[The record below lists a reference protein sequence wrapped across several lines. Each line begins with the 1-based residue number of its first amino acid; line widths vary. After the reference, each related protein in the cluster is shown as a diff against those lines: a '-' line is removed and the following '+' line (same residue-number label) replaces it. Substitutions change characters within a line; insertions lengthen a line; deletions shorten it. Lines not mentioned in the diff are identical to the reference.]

1 VLLKIRNE
9 MSKNRDFEI
18 AYVGLKPGLHEF
30 DYHLQDSFFEQF
42 ATPEFSDANIK
53 VHVVLDKKSNL
64 FYVQFTIIGTVTAL
78 CDRCNDNFTLNIWE
92 EADFVI
98 KIVQDAETAAKQN
111 DDDPEVVHIP
121 HSDNFLDLAE
131 RLYENV
137 ILCLPI
143 QKLHPD
149 NEAGQSTCNPKVL
162 AFLET
167 LQGDIETTKTIEL
180 EQEPNINSLAEQLKK
195 LKIKKD
201 AKS

>member
-1 VLLKIRNE
+1 

-30 DYHLQDSFFEQF
+30 NYHLQDSFFEQF

-53 VHVVLDKKSNL
+53 VHVTLDKKSNL
-64 FYVQFTIIGTVTAL
+64 FYVRFAIIGSVTAL
-78 CDRCNDNFTLNIWE
+78 CDRCNDNFTLQLWE

-98 KIVQDAETAAKQN
+98 KIVQDAETAAKLN
-111 DDDPEVVHIP
+111 DDDPEIVHIP
-121 HSDNFLDLAE
+121 HSDNFIDLAE

-137 ILCLPI
+137 ILSLPI

-149 NEAGQSTCNPKVL
+149 NEDGNSTCNTEAL
-162 AFLET
+162 NLLHT
-167 LQGDIETTKTIEL
+167 LQTEATNQQEIEPEHHT
-180 EQEPNINSLAEQLKK
+180 NSLAEQLKK